1 MFLIISI
8 IGVTFALINGI
19 PMQMGVVNNDGYN
32 AMSLGK
38 SMAAIHSF
46 WVQMKTN
53 EMLAKGVRV
62 KDMPEEWFS
71 MPEDTDLMNGI
82 TATMAVFYA
91 NRLMDSHCFAEVS
104 ALIDTLI
111 SKETAIVELY
121 KEMLVCDR
129 IYCALI
135 SGSDT
140 EIAEIMEKL
149 YTKAHKQFIKQ
160 MHNNL
165 SVIRTKYA
173 LALLYEKDNH
183 KAELMQKQF
192 EKYAKKYPYVCDI
205 ESERELMEIA
215 RGLDL

>member
-1 MFLIISI
+1 MQRNPLYIHIFLIISI

-91 NRLMDSHCFAEVS
+91 
-104 ALIDTLI
+104 I
-111 SKETAIVELY
+111 
-121 KEMLVCDR
+121 
-129 IYCALI
+129 
-135 SGSDT
+135 G
-140 EIAEIMEKL
+140 
-149 YTKAHKQFIKQ
+149 
-160 MHNNL
+160 
-165 SVIRTKYA
+165 
-173 LALLYEKDNH
+173 
-183 KAELMQKQF
+183 
-192 EKYAKKYPYVCDI
+192 
-205 ESERELMEIA
+205 
-215 RGLDL
+215 